1 MAELDRDFRRFVLDL
16 FKTITSPKNIV
27 IKKVGGK
34 ELTCR
39 ELCRHMEAS
48 VEKMK
53 GFSGVESYITVNQLT
68 LHHGKVAEAG
78 RHSLRCFTRFATKGA
93 DYS

>member
-39 ELCRHMEAS
+39 ELCRA
-48 VEKMK
+48 
-53 GFSGVESYITVNQLT
+53 
-68 LHHGKVAEAG
+68 HGSFCGEDE
-78 RHSLRCFTRFATKGA
+78 RI
-93 DYS
+93 